1 MKNTISTKK
10 EFIKNSHL
18 SEKLINSVISQFG
31 GWEIFK
37 ELAEDVLN
45 IGIDAGFS
53 GFIYYSDTHQFAIKN
68 RALIVAQLEDDAD
81 QLGEDVISM
90 VSNFG
95 VFRQSKMDADD
106 RKDLYKY
113 LGGGRPEQGTITNVM
128 AWFAAEEVCRM
139 FEQ

>member
-31 GWEIFK
+31 GWETFK
-37 ELAEDVLN
+37 ELAEDVTN
-45 IGIDAGFS
+45 YGIDGGFS
-53 GFIYYSDTHQFAIKN
+53 GFIYYADTHKFAMKN
-68 RALIVAQLEDDAD
+68 RSLIVKQLEEDANSF
-81 QLGEDVISM
+81 GEDVISM

-106 RKDLYKY
+106 RKDLYK
-113 LGGGRPEQGTITNVM
+113 
-128 AWFAAEEVCRM
+128 
-139 FEQ
+139 